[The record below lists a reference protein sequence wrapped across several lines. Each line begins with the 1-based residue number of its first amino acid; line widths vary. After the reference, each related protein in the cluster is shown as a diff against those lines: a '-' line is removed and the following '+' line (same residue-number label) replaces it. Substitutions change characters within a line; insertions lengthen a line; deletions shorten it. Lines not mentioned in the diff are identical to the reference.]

1 MQTLV
6 DDRSPVARL
15 RSQWIALWLLPVFGA
30 VLIIAFL
37 AFPGFLPPT
46 SPTADAESIAQF
58 YSAHLAAIRFSM
70 ITFNLCGIMLI
81 PFFMVIVVQMKRM
94 ATPSQVLAYS
104 YLAAVVSG
112 ATLFAI
118 ADIFWLVAAFRPERD
133 PQLIQLLNDL
143 AWLTFTAPVGML
155 VAQTVCLAIAVRL
168 DAAPQPIF
176 PRWVAPFSLAVGAA
190 MAPAACSVIFR
201 TGPLAWNGAI
211 SFWIRIGAFTAFL
224 LVMFFVVRAALRRQ
238 ETERQVPA

>member
-1 MQTLV
+1 MPVLV
-6 DDRSPVARL
+6 DDRLPVARL

-30 VLIIAFL
+30 VLIVAFL

-46 SPTADAESIAQF
+46 SPAADAESIARF
-58 YSAHLAAIRFSM
+58 YSDHLGMIRFSM

-133 PQLIQLLNDL
+133 PQLVQLLNDL

-155 VAQTVCLAIAVRL
+155 VAQMVCLALAVRL
-168 DAAPQPIF
+168 DARPKPIF
-176 PRWVAPFSLAVGAA
+176 PRWVAAFSLAVGAA

-201 TGPLAWNGAI
+201 SGPLAWNGVV
-211 SFWIRIGAFTAFL
+211 SFWIRIGAFAAFL
-224 LVMFFVVRAALRRQ
+224 LVMFFVVRAALLRQ
-238 ETERQVPA
+238 EIECGGAA